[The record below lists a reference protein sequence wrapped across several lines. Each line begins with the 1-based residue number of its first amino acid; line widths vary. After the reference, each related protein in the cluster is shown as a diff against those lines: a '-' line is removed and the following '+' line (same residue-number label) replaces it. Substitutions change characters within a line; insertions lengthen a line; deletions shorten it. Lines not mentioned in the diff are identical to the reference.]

1 MTTVSHTRV
10 LKFLAWFLFAFA
22 LALPLWE
29 SRPTASQSQTANLNR
44 VASEVPDGAVAAAA
58 PATEALT
65 TDMDAKTDD
74 LFNNFGARG
83 TPINE
88 CIADAVP
95 PTARGNGRFE
105 DNKFIFE
112 EEETVADGL
121 GPTYNDVGCVTCHQA
136 VDTGAFGQQMEFRA
150 GHLSGG
156 NFVDAPGGQLIHARG
171 TDSDIVEHITTGEN
185 VRAFRV
191 VLQALGDGFIE
202 CIANQTLQDNV
213 AAEPSAVRGA
223 LTAVPVVEANNTL
236 RIGRFGWKA
245 QHASLLSFSG
255 DAYLN
260 EMGITNKFDGF
271 GGRSSSAADAGTHE
285 NPASTAD
292 GVIDVNFGTQF
303 DPVADPEDD
312 GGDVLAFAD
321 FMAATRAPGRQNP
334 IPAAALRGDP
344 LFNQVGCAACHTRT
358 FTTATAGTAING
370 GAFTVPAALGDKIIH
385 PFSDFAL
392 HDVGT
397 GDGIVQN
404 AGQAS
409 ANLMRTAPLW
419 GIRARNRFMH
429 DGLTVNISEAIQRH
443 AGQATAARNAFNAL
457 TAAQRSDL
465 LFFILSL

>member
-1 MTTVSHTRV
+1 MSKFLRV
-10 LKFLAWFLFAFA
+10 LVFLLFVAA
-22 LALPLWE
+22 LATPIWV
-29 SRPTASQSQTANLNR
+29 SRTVEGQA
-44 VASEVPDGAVAAAA
+44 
-58 PATEALT
+58 ATEALT

-74 LFNNFGARG
+74 LFNNFGLRG
-83 TPINE
+83 TPIDE
-88 CIADAVP
+88 CVAGPVA

-121 GPTYNDVGCVTCHQA
+121 GPTYNDVGCVTCHQS
-136 VDTGAFGQQMEFRA
+136 VDTGAFSQNMEFRA
-150 GHLSGG
+150 GHLSSGA
-156 NFVDAPGGQLIHARG
+156 FVDNPGGQLIHTRG
-171 TDSDIVEHITTGEN
+171 TDSDVVEHITTAET

-191 VLQALGDGFIE
+191 TLSALGDGFVE
-202 CIANQTLQDNV
+202 CLSNTALQNNV
-213 AAEPSAVRGA
+213 AAQPAAQRGT
-223 LTAVPVVEANNTL
+223 LTTVPVVEANNAL

-292 GVIDVNFGTQF
+292 GVIPINFGNPNGF

-312 GGDVLAFAD
+312 GDDVFAFAD

-334 IPAAALRGDP
+334 IPAAAVRGDP
-344 LFNQVGCAACHTRT
+344 LFTQAGCAVCHTRT
-358 FTTATAGTAING
+358 FTTAAPGTLING
-370 GAFTVPAALGDKIIH
+370 GAFTVPAALGNKIIH

-404 AGQAS
+404 AGQS
-409 ANLMRTAPLW
+409 TANQMRTPPLW

-429 DGLTVNISEAIQRH
+429 DGLTVNVSEAIQRH

-465 LFFILSL
+465 LFFVLSL

>member
-1 MTTVSHTRV
+1 MPKLFIV
-10 LKFLAWFLFAFA
+10 LALTLFAA
-22 LALPLWE
+22 LALSLWF
-29 SRPTASQSQTANLNR
+29 SPPTTGQNNKKGDQ
-44 VASEVPDGAVAAAA
+44 VDSETPSGNVSVLA
-58 PATEALT
+58 PTEALT

-83 TPINE
+83 TPIDE
-88 CIADAVP
+88 CVADAVP

-112 EEETVADGL
+112 EEETVEDGL

-150 GHLSGG
+150 GHLSNG
-156 NFVDAPGGQLIHARG
+156 NFVDNPGGQLIHARG
-171 TDSDIVEHITTGEN
+171 TDSDIVEHITTAET

-191 VLQALGDGFIE
+191 VTQALGDGFVE

-213 AAEPSAVRGA
+213 ALQPSAQRGT

-271 GGRSSSAADAGTHE
+271 GGRSSTAPDAGTHE
-285 NPASTAD
+285 NPASTAE
-292 GVIDVNFGTQF
+292 GVIQVTGPPF
-303 DPVADPEDD
+303 DPVVDPEDD

-321 FMAATRAPGRQNP
+321 FLAATRAPGRQNP
-334 IPAAALRGDP
+334 IPAAATRGDP
-344 LFNQVGCAACHTRT
+344 LFTQVGCAACHTRT
-358 FTTATAGTAING
+358 FTTAVAGTSING
-370 GAFTVPAALGDKIIH
+370 GAFTVPAALGEKIIH

-404 AGQAS
+404 AGQS
-409 ANLMRTAPLW
+409 TANQMRTAPLW

-429 DGLTVNISEAIQRH
+429 DGLTVNVSESIQRH

-457 TAAQRSDL
+457 TAAQRADL
-465 LFFILSL
+465 LAFVLSL